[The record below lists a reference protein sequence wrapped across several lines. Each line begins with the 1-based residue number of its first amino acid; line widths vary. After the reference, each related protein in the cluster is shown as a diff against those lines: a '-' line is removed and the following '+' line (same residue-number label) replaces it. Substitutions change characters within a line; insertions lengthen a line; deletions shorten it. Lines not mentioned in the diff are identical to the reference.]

1 MVRFDDGPVCV
12 FITGCT
18 RGLGKGIALVLAAEL
33 QAGSVVVLLGRS
45 SSRLEDTRAE
55 MLKSN
60 SKLDVKVNSS
70 YDCSQLDPAEFS
82 AMVDTVEL
90 PCNIDQLLVIHNA
103 ATFGDATKKSFELD
117 ATEVE
122 DYVKTNFISA
132 VTTNTIIMRRFSCM
146 LRTVVNITA
155 NPLVSNFSGTAIYSA
170 GKC

>member
-33 QAGSVVVLLGRS
+33 QAGSVAVLLGRS

-55 MLKSN
+55 MLRSN
-60 SKLDVKVNSS
+60 SKLDVRVISS

-90 PCNIDQLLVIHNA
+90 PGNIDQLLVIHNA
-103 ATFGDATKKSFELD
+103 ATFGDATKKSFEKD

-122 DYVKTNFISA
+122 DYVKTNFTSA
-132 VTTNTIIMRRFSCM
+132 VTTNTIIMRRFSSM
-146 LRTVVNITA
+146 QSTVVNITA